1 VIEGLPRERALARA
15 CPSCGEGMVQENYD
29 RKAEGRIDLD
39 FCYGC
44 QAIWFDPYES
54 TQLTPG
60 AVMKLFEAI
69 HRTRDAQQRPLSDV
83 CKCPVCRAALV
94 LTHDLQRTNR
104 ITYYRC
110 PNAHGRLTTFYQF
123 LREKNFI
130 RSLTAGEITQ
140 LRATVKQVR
149 CTSCGAPV
157 NLERDAQ
164 CTFCRAPIAILDA
177 DAVQRALA
185 DLSAEEQKRRQ
196 VDPQAAI
203 DALLAG
209 QRSGRARSSRYPVF
223 ERDMPSWN
231 EPSLDTGVVDLVGEV
246 IDFVMHFD

>member
-1 VIEGLPRERALARA
+1 MSEGLPRERALARG
-15 CPSCGEGMVQENYD
+15 CPSCGEAMELESYE
-29 RKAEGRIDLD
+29 RKALGRVDLD

-69 HRTRDAQQRPLSDV
+69 HRTRDAQPRPLADV
-83 CKCPVCRAALV
+83 CRCPVCRQALV

-110 PNAHGRLTTFYQF
+110 PQAHGRLTTFYQF

-130 RSLTAGEITQ
+130 RSLTIGEIAQ
-140 LRATVKQVR
+140 LKATVKQVR
-149 CTSCGAPV
+149 CASCGAPV
-157 NLERDAQ
+157 NLEHDSV

-177 DAVQRALA
+177 DAVKRALA
-185 DLSAEEQKRRQ
+185 DLSAEEQKRRS

-209 QRSGRARSSRYPVF
+209 QRSGRARASSYPVF
-223 ERDMPSWN
+223 EHNAPSWN
-231 EPSLDTGVVDLVGEV
+231 TDVVDLVGEV